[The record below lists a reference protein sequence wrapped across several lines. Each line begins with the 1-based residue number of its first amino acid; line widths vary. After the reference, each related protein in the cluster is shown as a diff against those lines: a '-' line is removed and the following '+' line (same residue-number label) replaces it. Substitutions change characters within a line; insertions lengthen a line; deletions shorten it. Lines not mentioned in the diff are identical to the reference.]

1 MVAVL
6 TVHLVKLRGFKEGA
20 LSSPIYFCI
29 FSNKFECFDENLIS
43 FVISATKSRSF
54 LIDLMVSVISCK
66 LKLIQCPRQCTLM
79 AAFLSSKICVARASL
94 VALHHAGTIIGL
106 TMTEINSSAHLVR
119 TSLKASYRM
128 LLNTDGTST
137 KPSGSSDIS

>member
-20 LSSPIYFCI
+20 LSSLIYFCI

-43 FVISATKSRSF
+43 FVISATKSVSF

-79 AAFLSSKICVARASL
+79 AAFSSSKICVARASL
-94 VALHHAGTIIGL
+94 VALHH
-106 TMTEINSSAHLVR
+106 SSAHLVR